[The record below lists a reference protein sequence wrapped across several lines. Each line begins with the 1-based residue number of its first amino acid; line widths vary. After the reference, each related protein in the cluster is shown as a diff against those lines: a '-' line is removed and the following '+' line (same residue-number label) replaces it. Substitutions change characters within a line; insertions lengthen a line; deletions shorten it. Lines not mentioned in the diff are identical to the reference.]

1 MIEAGS
7 ALLERGVVLHEDC
20 ESLGEFEF
28 SSTEL
33 ADDEEAE
40 SYEEVEH
47 GWLLASMTPFWS
59 AEAKFGFVIS
69 ECTVRFLT

>member
-47 GWLLASMTPFWS
+47 G
-59 AEAKFGFVIS
+59 
-69 ECTVRFLT
+69 